1 LKKKENDKATVKF
14 LGTVFYL
21 FSLVILKILLTTQ
34 AEGFFVLFST
44 GPQDVDGN
52 STRGSKKGLF
62 QGKLCL
68 GKTRRRRNSVGTMSS
83 VSDSFRTVTPLNSDE
98 EGAAG
103 FADESFDEGSL
114 PSSIKTST
122 PKKGNKLMNKGKN
135 NSWKLKH

>member
-1 LKKKENDKATVKF
+1 MKKRKVIERLSSFSFSIFIGDSKNPIT
-14 LGTVFYL
+14 L
-21 FSLVILKILLTTQ
+21 FS
-34 AEGFFVLFST
+34 ST
-44 GPQDVDGN
+44 GSQEVDGN

-103 FADESFDEGSL
+103 FADESFDGGSL

-122 PKKGNKLMNKGKN
+122 PKKGNILMKKGKTN
-135 NSWKLKH
+135 Y